1 MKILFLIV
9 LLFPIH
15 LLAQKDTLNVTD
27 SNGLKQ
33 GHWVFFGGDFPNSG
47 VGATELLEEGDYSNN
62 QKVGIWHR
70 YASGGQV
77 KSIMLF
83 HIDKKTAVSVRD
95 QFYNYTYHSNGQLK
109 RKPVIGKCRS
119 MSDYYLYDETANLLE
134 IELFDSIC
142 NTTYKLQRIQ
152 KGELD
157 SVSIFLVS
165 DQLSTEAN
173 ATGVVPKSSS
183 NFDQT
188 GEFCIDYNHQTFQI
202 GAFEKGQFISGR
214 EYLLD
219 DMMRVLRIRYFENG
233 KLVKTL
239 VKKTV

>member
-1 MKILFLIV
+1 MKRFILLL

-27 SNGLKQ
+27 SNGSKQ
-33 GHWVFFGGDFPNSG
+33 GHWVFLGSDFPNSG
-47 VGATELLEEGDYSNN
+47 VGATELLEEGNYIDN
-62 QKVGIWHR
+62 QRVGLWYR
-70 YASGGQV
+70 YGANAQV

-83 HIDKKTAVSVRD
+83 HVDKKTAISVRD
-95 QFYNYTYHSNGQLK
+95 QFYNYQYHSNGQLK

-119 MSDYYLYDETANLLE
+119 MSDYYLYDEAAELLE

-142 NTTYKLQRIQ
+142 NTAYKLQRIK

-157 SVSIFLVS
+157 SVSIFLVN
-165 DQLSTEAN
+165 DQLTEDVN
-173 ATGVVPKSSS
+173 LTGAVPKDSHNSE
-183 NFDQT
+183 QT
-188 GEFCIDYNHQTFQI
+188 GEYCVDYNHQTFQI
-202 GAFEKGQFISGR
+202 GTFEKGHFINGR